1 MVGVALI
8 IAPAIDPGEPSRPGP
23 TQPAAE
29 LGLIVLAEP
38 AEPPRASDLRPVV
51 LERAPGP
58 LVAWP
63 AQPCRPQPG
72 GRRNRPPPAAVPR
85 RGGGTGL
92 PSRSTSAAARTQ
104 AASDPACRRPAR
116 ARPARPT
123 SATRSSGS
131 HSRRTAILPTP
142 SQSRTGGS
150 REVPG
155 MGGDGNIKVAGLL
168 GLYLGFAGLGVLLL
182 GALLPF
188 YGCLLAGVGLLVTG
202 RGSRRSVLPFGPFL
216 LAGALSAILIHGSPT

>member
-92 PSRSTSAAARTQ
+92 PSRSTSAAARTR
-104 AASDPACRRPAR
+104 ASSDPACRRP
-116 ARPARPT
+116 RPARPRPPGDQVLRLT
-123 SATRSSGS
+123 
-131 HSRRTAILPTP
+131 LPA
-142 SQSRTGGS
+142 Q
-150 REVPG
+150 
-155 MGGDGNIKVAGLL
+155 
-168 GLYLGFAGLGVLLL
+168 
-182 GALLPF
+182 
-188 YGCLLAGVGLLVTG
+188 
-202 RGSRRSVLPFGPFL
+202 
-216 LAGALSAILIHGSPT
+216 